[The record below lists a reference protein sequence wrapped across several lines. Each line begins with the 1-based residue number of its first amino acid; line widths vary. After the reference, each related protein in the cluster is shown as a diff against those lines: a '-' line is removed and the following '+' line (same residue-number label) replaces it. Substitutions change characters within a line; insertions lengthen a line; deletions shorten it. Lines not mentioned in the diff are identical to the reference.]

1 MIIYDQY
8 IKIWGKMFRSNLE
21 AMWLQ
26 FSKDGVWT
34 SYKDIICKPVANTK
48 YQLLPKT

>member
-1 MIIYDQY
+1 
-8 IKIWGKMFRSNLE
+8 MFRSNLE

-48 YQLLPKT
+48 YQSKGGIGKMTSLLYI